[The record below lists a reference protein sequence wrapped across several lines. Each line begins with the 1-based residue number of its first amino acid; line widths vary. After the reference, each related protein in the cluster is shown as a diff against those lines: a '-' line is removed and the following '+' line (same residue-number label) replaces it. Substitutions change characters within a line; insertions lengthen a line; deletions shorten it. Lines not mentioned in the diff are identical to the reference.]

1 MNIFSWSD
9 NFAPLIGRI
18 IMGSIFL
25 ISGMEKALDF
35 EGTVELLLL
44 ANTPFP
50 IFFAVLSIAVGV
62 LFGIALVVGFK
73 TRLSATVL
81 LAFTALVSV
90 TFHTVGSHRELLSID
105 LAMIAGLL
113 YMMTFGSGQLGVD
126 TRKGKR

>member
-25 ISGMEKALDF
+25 ISGVEKALDF

-44 ANTPFP
+44 AHVPFP
-50 IFFAVLSIAVGV
+50 IFFAILSIVVGV

-73 TRLSATVL
+73 TKLSATML
-81 LAFTALVSV
+81 LVFTALVSV
-90 TFHTVGSHRELLSID
+90 TFHTVGSHRELLAMD

-126 TRKGKR
+126 TRKAKR